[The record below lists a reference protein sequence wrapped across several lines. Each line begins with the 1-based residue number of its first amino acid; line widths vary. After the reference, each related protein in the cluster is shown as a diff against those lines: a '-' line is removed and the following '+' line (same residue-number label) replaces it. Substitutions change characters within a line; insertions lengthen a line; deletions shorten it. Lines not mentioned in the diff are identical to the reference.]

1 MPQTLLSR
9 DPSATLLRGFGV
21 IYHVSAFENGFYSR
35 DFSTLILIF
44 SLKISCALGRSV
56 CHNECDQFTAG
67 RKQMSV
73 QNQSKAQLAAFNFYD
88 FIYIWKA

>member
-1 MPQTLLSR
+1 MPQTLLPWGLSG
-9 DPSATLLRGFGV
+9 TLLRGFGV

-35 DFSTLILIF
+35 DFFTSILIS
-44 SLKISCALGRSV
+44 SLKIPCALGRSV

-73 QNQSKAQLAAFNFYD
+73 QNQSRDQLEAFNFL
-88 FIYIWKA
+88 